1 MSSFVA
7 AFPMD
12 APRFVIFALIDE
24 PQGIAETHGYATGGW
39 TAAPAVGR
47 MVARIGPL
55 AGIAPEFPVPGSP
68 CRRKDGPG
76 FVISPDGAEIHLAS
90 Y

>member
-1 MSSFVA
+1 M
-7 AFPMD
+7 
-12 APRFVIFALIDE
+12 IFALIDE

-47 MVARIGPL
+47 IVARIGPL
-55 AGIAPEFPVPGSP
+55 AGIAPEFPVPGESVP
-68 CRRKDGPG
+68 AESVPEESVRKDAPG
-76 FVISPDGAEIHLAS
+76 FIVSPDGAEIRLAS